1 MGSMSQEELISWLYQ
16 LIDHELDKPEEE
28 TDNALI
34 AECSRYLDE
43 LQAGDLEMSDTEILA
58 RLEQIKKYG
67 AIKKK
72 TRHRFVK
79 VFIPIAATFI
89 MLFLTLSVA
98 ASINGT
104 TLGQFISD
112 NLQKISR
119 MAKGETIEE
128 GKITVIKTAGRET
141 YGSVED
147 FLGKEHLNVL
157 FPQPLPEEIA
167 LEHIQV
173 YDLEED
179 QHTIAFIFQKD
190 HLQIIVRK
198 ASSTS
203 TGKENYFDVWDEG
216 ITPFY
221 IYDLDSQYLAS
232 GEYNGYEYTVESTN
246 LNFLKEIIKNM
257 KEFET

>member
-58 RLEQIKKYG
+58 RLEQVKKCG

-104 TLGQFISD
+104 TLSQFISD

-119 MAKGETIEE
+119 MAKGESLEE
-128 GKITVIKTAGRET
+128 GKITVIKTSGKTT
-141 YGSVED
+141 YKSVAELLDKENLD
-147 FLGKEHLNVL
+147 FL
-157 FPQPLPEEIA
+157 FPQPIPDGHEIRYIQIEQVDQDKKITSFILNNLQIRISNFYGISPEEAGGYIEKISHKEMDFYIFTVDSGYSA
-167 LEHIQV
+167 ICQYHGNEYIINSP
-173 YDLEED
+173 DLE
-179 QHTIAFIFQKD
+179 TIK
-190 HLQIIVRK
+190 QII
-198 ASSTS
+198 SNL
-203 TGKENYFDVWDEG
+203 KEN
-216 ITPFY
+216 
-221 IYDLDSQYLAS
+221 
-232 GEYNGYEYTVESTN
+232 
-246 LNFLKEIIKNM
+246 KK
-257 KEFET
+257 